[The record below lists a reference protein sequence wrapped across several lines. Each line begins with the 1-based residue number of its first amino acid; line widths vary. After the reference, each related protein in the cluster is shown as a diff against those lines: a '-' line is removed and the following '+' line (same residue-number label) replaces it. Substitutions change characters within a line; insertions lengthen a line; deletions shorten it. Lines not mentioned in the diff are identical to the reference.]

1 MYKQNKVVDDEDT
14 MHKNIAINIA
24 EHILVSSKTK
34 FVNDCFGVV
43 ACTTASF
50 TPAAT
55 GVQGRIYSEISH
67 GVFAKHEELHSNL
80 VSNLRLIG
88 D

>member
-1 MYKQNKVVDDEDT
+1 MTKTQCTK
-14 MHKNIAINIA
+14 
-24 EHILVSSKTK
+24 ILLLTLQSIYWFLRENK
-34 FVNDCFGVV
+34 FVNDCLGVV

-55 GVQGRIYSEISH
+55 GVQGRIYSEIGH
-67 GVFAKHEELHSNL
+67 GVFAKHGELHSTL